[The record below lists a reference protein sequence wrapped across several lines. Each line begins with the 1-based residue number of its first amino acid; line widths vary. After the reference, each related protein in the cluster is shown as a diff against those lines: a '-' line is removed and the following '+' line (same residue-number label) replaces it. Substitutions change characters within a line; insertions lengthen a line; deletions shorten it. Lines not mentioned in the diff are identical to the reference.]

1 MHKTT
6 KQLENLKTVNR
17 ILEEL
22 KRTGS
27 QSAADLALKYN
38 ISVEGARQQLTK
50 LMDKGLVAPEPAGN
64 GVGRPSL
71 KYSLTETGHR
81 FFPDGHRELT
91 VQILNTVE
99 QVLGQNALDA
109 VIHARAV
116 EVEQRYRP
124 MVDAVDTL
132 EEKLD
137 QIRIMRCNEGYMA
150 EWRKEGETY
159 LFIENH
165 CPIGSAVQFCTG
177 FCKAELNTLQSLL
190 GDGYKVRREE
200 HLPNGDRRCMYLINV
215 SETVDN

>member
-1 MHKTT
+1 M
-6 KQLENLKTVNR
+6 ENLKTVDR

-22 KRTGS
+22 KRSGA
-27 QSAADLALKYN
+27 QSAADLSSKYN

-50 LMDKGLVAPEPAGN
+50 LMDKGLVAPEPLAN
-64 GVGRPSL
+64 GVGRPAL

-124 MVDAVDTL
+124 NVDKVNTL
-132 EEKLD
+132 EEKLE
-137 QIRIMRCNEGYMA
+137 QIRLMRCNEGYMA
-150 EWRKEGETY
+150 EWRREEDTY
-159 LFIENH
+159 YFIENH

-190 GDGYKVRREE
+190 GDKYEVKRDE
-200 HLPNGDRRCMYLINV
+200 HLPNGDRRCMYTINV
-215 SETVDN
+215 RKT